1 MLPPERVQW
10 ESFVVFSAYVVEV
23 GEQQADIVVLEE
35 ARFRFLAPLKGRGSR
50 T

>member
-1 MLPPERVQW
+1 MLPPEGVQW

-23 GEQQADIVVLEE
+23 GEQQADIVALEE
-35 ARFRFLAPLKGRGSR
+35 AGFRLSASLKRQGSR

>member
-1 MLPPERVQW
+1 MLSPNCVQW

-23 GEQQADIVVLEE
+23 GEQQADIVVLDE
-35 ARFRFLAPLKGRGSR
+35 AGFRFSASLKGRGSR

>member
-23 GEQQADIVVLEE
+23 GEQQSDIVTLEE
-35 ARFRFLAPLKGRGSR
+35 AGFRLLALVTGRGSR